1 MRKMKKQNGWHILP
15 IREDDITTNKK
26 ISQTFCKRFLFMVLA
41 LLYNDISSILI
52 QLTIPNICIVDYS
65 VLRNDAKYSYYSAY
79 LIKSLKNTS
88 QPKYMIYDN
97 M

>member
-1 MRKMKKQNGWHILP
+1 M
-15 IREDDITTNKK
+15 
-26 ISQTFCKRFLFMVLA
+26 
-41 LLYNDISSILI
+41 
-52 QLTIPNICIVDYS
+52 DYS

-97 M
+97 MWNVEGGLQNMKMNSAIEMCAFVWLWITIVQKVCI

>member
-41 LLYNDISSILI
+41 LLYNDVSIIL
-52 QLTIPNICIVDYS
+52 V
-65 VLRNDAKYSYYSAY
+65 
-79 LIKSLKNTS
+79 
-88 QPKYMIYDN
+88 
-97 M
+97 